1 MISRV
6 LYFSKWRVQLSSI
19 VSSSI
24 SQVSNSQDEFLH
36 SETKTNIN
44 NYVTI
49 HVSST
54 LTLKLFK

>member
-19 VSSSI
+19 VSSLI

-36 SETKTNIN
+36 SETKTNN

>member
-24 SQVSNSQDEFLH
+24 SQVSNSQDGFLH
-36 SETKTNIN
+36 SETKTNN

-54 LTLKLFK
+54 LTFKLFK

>member
-36 SETKTNIN
+36 SETKTNN